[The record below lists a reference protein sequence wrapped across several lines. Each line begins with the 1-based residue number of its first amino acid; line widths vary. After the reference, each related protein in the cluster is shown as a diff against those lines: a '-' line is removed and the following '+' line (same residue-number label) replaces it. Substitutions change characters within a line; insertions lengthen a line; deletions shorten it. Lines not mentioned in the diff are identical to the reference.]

1 MQNTFCIYTEIDSRN
16 RRLLTNTTMI
26 SNGYKKLLNFAVN
39 LKFLEKVYFNNNNK
53 DYDYHWQPTVGPF
66 F

>member
-26 SNGYKKLLNFAVN
+26 SNGYKKTAQFCCES
-39 LKFLEKVYFNNNNK
+39 KIS
-53 DYDYHWQPTVGPF
+53 
-66 F
+66 